1 MTQSSDPV
9 PFQPGTEL
17 VADRARAEVAVEECL
32 ANVRSGV
39 LPNEAER
46 QRVDIKEEAGRRGT
60 GGRLLPGNRENTK
73 AADQL
78 ADEVAAMANTD
89 RKSVV

>member
-60 GGRLLPGNRENTK
+60 GGRL
-73 AADQL
+73 
-78 ADEVAAMANTD
+78 
-89 RKSVV
+89 